1 MGSHTLYCFWKDEY
15 INKWVIRDIHKLNNT
30 TYKMGNELI
39 LKLLKSN
46 NSLKNI
52 TELFIKYLDFIKEKK
67 INKESIDEIDNILAA
82 QSLYGLLQ
90 LKLYKED
97 DLIIILKNKRCLHK
111 IKNTKFIN

>member
-1 MGSHTLYCFWKDEY
+1 
-15 INKWVIRDIHKLNNT
+15 
-30 TYKMGNELI
+30 MGNELI

-111 IKNTKFIN
+111 IKDPKFIN

>member
-1 MGSHTLYCFWKDEY
+1 MKSFTLYCFWKDEY
-15 INKWVIRDIHKLNNT
+15 INKWVIRDIQKLNDT

-67 INKESIDEIDNILAA
+67 IKKELIDNIDNILAA
-82 QSLYGLLQ
+82 QSLFGLLQ
-90 LKLYKED
+90 LKEYKED
-97 DLIIILKNKRCLHK
+97 ELIIILKNKK
-111 IKNTKFIN
+111 S